1 MYILHIVYFTY
12 YIFAYITF
20 SFPYDDDGDEDKL
33 RKTDYDDVD
42 DDQ

>member
-1 MYILHIVYFTY
+1 MSYILHIVYFTY

-20 SFPYDDDGDEDKL
+20 SFPYDDEGDEEVKNN
-33 RKTDYDDVD
+33 DYDDVD